1 VRSFLIALV
10 VIMILMML
18 VFRSVKTGL
27 IGMIPN
33 ITPAILVGGF
43 MGLNHV
49 TLDMMTMI
57 VMPMLLGLAV
67 DDTIHFITHAKLE
80 FQRSGSY
87 RAAVR
92 ETFVTVGKALFMTSF
107 ILVASF
113 SVYLTSSARIFFYIG
128 FLSILG
134 ITAALLADYCIT
146 PILVS
151 WTQPFGKEAE
161 KRQVAPAGHREYV

>member
-1 VRSFLIALV
+1 
-10 VIMILMML
+10 
-18 VFRSVKTGL
+18 
-27 IGMIPN
+27 
-33 ITPAILVGGF
+33 
-43 MGLNHV
+43 MGLHHI

-67 DDTIHFITHAKLE
+67 DDTIHFINHAKLE
-80 FQRSGSY
+80 FQRTGSY
-87 RAAVR
+87 HEAIR
-92 ETFVTVGKALFMTSF
+92 ETFVTVGKALFLTSF
-107 ILVASF
+107 ILAASF

-151 WTQPFGKEAE
+151 WAQPFGAEAE
-161 KRQVAPAGHREYV
+161 QNRAEPAGYREYA